1 MIPTRIIAVLFAAAT
16 CALFSSSAANAR
28 SLGSVEGMPFF
39 GRPYPYGYVYHRPPV
54 ECYEIRP
61 VDTPDGPK
69 LMETWICDAPLSARY

>member
-1 MIPTRIIAVLFAAAT
+1 MIPGKIIAGLLGAFAG
-16 CALFSSSAANAR
+16 ALCFASAASAN

-39 GRPYPYGYVYHRPPV
+39 GRPYPYGFVYHRAPS

-69 LMETWICDAPLSARY
+69 LMETWICDAPVSARY

>member
-1 MIPTRIIAVLFAAAT
+1 MIPSKVAAGFVG
-16 CALFSSSAANAR
+16 ALAALLLLPSVADAG

-54 ECYEIRP
+54 DCYEIRP

-69 LMETWICDAPLSARY
+69 LMETWVCDSPISARY